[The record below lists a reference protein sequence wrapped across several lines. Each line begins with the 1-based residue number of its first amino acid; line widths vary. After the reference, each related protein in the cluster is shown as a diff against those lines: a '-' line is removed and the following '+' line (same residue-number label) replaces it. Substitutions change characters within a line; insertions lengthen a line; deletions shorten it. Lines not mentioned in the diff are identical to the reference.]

1 MFGARKCISLCA
13 RSSYGA
19 TRHLTSITYDITHT
33 LEIFEDDDPTHTRM
47 RLAIGALQKLIK
59 RDGISELEPYL
70 KELVEIL
77 TEKAV
82 ANAAKNQAEPE
93 KAQIQSP

>member
-1 MFGARKCISLCA
+1 
-13 RSSYGA
+13 
-19 TRHLTSITYDITHT
+19 
-33 LEIFEDDDPTHTRM
+33 M

>member
-1 MFGARKCISLCA
+1 MHG
-13 RSSYGA
+13 
-19 TRHLTSITYDITHT
+19 ITHT
-33 LEIFEDDDPTHTRM
+33 LEIFKDDDPTYTRM
-47 RLAIGALQKLIK
+47 RLAIGALQQLIK

-70 KELVEIL
+70 KEFVEIL

-82 ANAAKNQAEPE
+82 ANAAKNQTEPE